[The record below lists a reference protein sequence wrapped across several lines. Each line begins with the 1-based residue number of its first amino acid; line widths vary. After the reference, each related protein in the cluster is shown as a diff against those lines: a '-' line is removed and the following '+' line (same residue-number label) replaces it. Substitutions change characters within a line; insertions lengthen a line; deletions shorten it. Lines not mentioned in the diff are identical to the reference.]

1 MLERDKKLG
10 RLTVSPEMVELT
22 EDRIEVWNLL
32 KEMAGE
38 TTVEADAEAAFEEQ
52 VAQVRAEYEAKITD
66 LKIKFPQVV
75 ARRLAEGLV
84 RAGNGQQTVADLLS
98 KVQGMEGLTPVT
110 ADVVAG
116 FGAVA
121 APVAPV
127 GDGGTAT
134 AVAEAPAVAPEV
146 EEEELA
152 MEPYIDTARCT
163 TCDECTKLNKRLFAY
178 NDKKQAYIKDPKAGS
193 FKELVQGAERCPV
206 RIIHPGQPLNK
217 KEKDLKKWMKRAEPF
232 N

>member
-1 MLERDKKLG
+1 
-10 RLTVSPEMVELT
+10 MVELA

-38 TTVEADAEAAFEEQ
+38 AEVEAGDVADFEQE
-52 VAQVRAEYEAKITD
+52 VAQIRAEYEAKIAD
-66 LKIKFPQVV
+66 LKQKFPQVI

-110 ADVVAG
+110 TDMVAG
-116 FGAVA
+116 FGTAA
-121 APVAPV
+121 PAPVAE
-127 GDGGTAT
+127 GDGGAAT
-134 AVAEAPAVAPEV
+134 AVAEAPAAAAAPAVE

-152 MEPYIDTARCT
+152 LEPYIDTARCT
-163 TCDECTKLNKRLFAY
+163 TCDECTKVNKKMFAY
-178 NDKKQAYIKDPKAGS
+178 NDKKQAYIKDPKAGT
-193 FKELVQGAERCPV
+193 FKEMVMAAERCPV
-206 RIIHPGQPLNK
+206 RIIHPGNPLNK
-217 KEKDLKKWMKRAEPF
+217 KEKDLAKWMKRAEPF